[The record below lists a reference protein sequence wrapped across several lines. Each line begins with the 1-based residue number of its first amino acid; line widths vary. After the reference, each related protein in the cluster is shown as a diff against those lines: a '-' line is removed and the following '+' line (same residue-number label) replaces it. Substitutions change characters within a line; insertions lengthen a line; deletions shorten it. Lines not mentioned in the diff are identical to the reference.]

1 MIWMIF
7 EPGGASRGLPPLRIR
22 AKCFDDALERARR
35 IDPRYCGGCVCD
47 DEKDGKVGETD
58 V

>member
-7 EPGGASRGLPPLRIR
+7 EPGGESRGLPPLRIR
-22 AKCFDDALERARR
+22 AKCFDDALARARY
-35 IDPRYCGGCVCD
+35 IDPRYCGGCVVD
-47 DEKDGKVGETD
+47 DERDGEGDATD